1 MKKTTFIMMMAAAL
15 LSGQAFAGNS
25 YTNATKV
32 STGNYAGTSG
42 TPVEITE
49 SASGTGVASD
59 RVYGVYSTTGNVD
72 GGEVVMH
79 GGTVAMLV
87 GSYSSATSAT
97 ASNGLVVMEGGTV
110 NANIYGGYGKGG
122 ASNNSVIITGGTV
135 KGNLS
140 GATSTGAGTNNHV
153 YLVGEGTTANI
164 NGTDYENSA
173 AITLQNVYVGS
184 TTDLGKDSTLDIYGY
199 GIKAASVSKF
209 DKLNFHLANS
219 SETVLT
225 LSRSSVIIHFD
236 MTNVDISFD
245 TVENLSV
252 SEIALVNVA
261 DYSYA
266 ITLTEKQLATEYL
279 ITDAQGTELKGTLEI
294 SDDKKTLKLKLAA
307 ATPEPATATLSLLAL
322 AGLAARRRR
331 H

>member
-1 MKKTTFIMMMAAAL
+1 MMMAAAL

-49 SASGTGVASD
+49 SASGTGSTSD
-59 RVYGVYSTTGNVD
+59 KVYGVYSTTGNVD

-79 GGTVAMLV
+79 GGTVSRLI

-97 ASNGLVVMEGGTV
+97 ASNSLVVMEGGTTTQ
-110 NANIYGGYGKGG
+110 IYGAYGKGG

-135 KGNLS
+135 NGNL
-140 GATSTGAGTNNHV
+140 TGAYSGREGTNNHV

-173 AITLQNVYVGS
+173 AITLQNVYVSS
-184 TTDLGKDSTLDIYGY
+184 TTDQGKDSTLDIYGY

-219 SETVLT
+219 GETVLT
-225 LSRSSVIIHFD
+225 LSRYSVIIDFD

-245 TVENLSV
+245 TVENLNV